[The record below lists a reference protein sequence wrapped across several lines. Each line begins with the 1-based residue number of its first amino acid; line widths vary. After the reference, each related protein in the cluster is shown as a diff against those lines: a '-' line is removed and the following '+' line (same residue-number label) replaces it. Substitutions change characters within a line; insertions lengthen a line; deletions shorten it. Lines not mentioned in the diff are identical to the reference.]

1 MHADLHGAGVLVTR
15 PARQA
20 EPLCRAIEA
29 AGGAPIRFPTLEIR
43 EPPDVAAARALLA
56 DAARFD
62 LLLFV
67 SANAVE
73 RAAPWLPA
81 RVDARIAAVGEATA
95 RALEAMGLAPSLVP
109 AGRSDSE
116 GLLALPALQAQAVAG
131 WQVLIV
137 RGTGGRTL
145 LADTLEARGAT
156 VRHAEVYRR
165 AVPDADPAPLIRDW
179 EQRVQLVVA
188 TSNDVLDNL
197 LALLGPDGARKAFA
211 TPLVVVSGR
220 MAAHARAAGFGRVL
234 VAAGAGDAAIVHA
247 LAEACAHAP
256 GQPHLLG

>member
-1 MHADLHGAGVLVTR
+1 MLSM
-15 PARQA
+15 
-20 EPLCRAIEA
+20 
-29 AGGAPIRFPTLEIR
+29 APT
-43 EPPDVAAARALLA
+43 AAR
-56 DAARFD
+56 RRCGSSHTRGSTNSSS
-62 LLLFV
+62 V
-67 SANAVE
+67 V
-73 RAAPWLPA
+73 PP
-81 RVDARIAAVGEATA
+81 
-95 RALEAMGLAPSLVP
+95 P
-109 AGRSDSE
+109 AGSVCC
-116 GLLALPALQAQAVAG
+116 A
-131 WQVLIV
+131 
-137 RGTGGRTL
+137 
-145 LADTLEARGAT
+145 
-156 VRHAEVYRR
+156 
-165 AVPDADPAPLIRDW
+165 DADPAPLIRDW